1 VIPGVLLARNEL
13 PKSVRDLVEQWI
25 HSAADV
31 DTLLLLHRD
40 YGPWTGATVAR
51 ELRIDEDQ
59 ATEILARLH
68 RRGLLASEAGSFCF
82 HPRDPAMADAVATLA
97 QLFPAYR
104 VAIVALIYARPTGPI
119 TDFSNAFRVRSEG

>member
-1 VIPGVLLARNEL
+1 MARSEL
-13 PKSVRDLVEQWI
+13 PRSVQDLLEQRL

-59 ATEILARLH
+59 ATEILVRLQ
-68 RRGLLASEAGSFCF
+68 RRGLLRSEAGSFCF
-82 HPRDPAMADAVATLA
+82 HPRDPAVAEAVATLA
-97 QLFPAYR
+97 QLFPKYR

-119 TDFSNAFRVRSEG
+119 SDFSNAFRLRSED